1 MMKNILTF
9 YKKSA
14 PIPML
19 EISEEMQSKLYR
31 KWRWSCFLS
40 GTIGYSL
47 YYVCRTTLNV
57 VKKPILENGTLDAVQ
72 LGIIGS
78 ALLFSYALGKFVN
91 GFLADHSNIKRFMA
105 TGLAVSA
112 VANFC
117 VGACGLLQG
126 NVAFYSNML
135 LFVVF
140 AAMWGINGWAQSM
153 GAPPAIIALSR
164 WFPLKQRGTYYG
176 FFSASHNL
184 GEFLSFIFVGAV
196 VGFFGWQW
204 GFVGASLAGAAG
216 VVVIILFLHDTPQCK
231 GLPPVEVISNEELER
246 KEASSKESTSE
257 LQKAVIRNPFI
268 WLLAFSSSFMYISR
282 YGING
287 WGVLF
292 LQEVK
297 GFSLS
302 HATQI
307 ISINALLGIVGTVF
321 SGWLSDR
328 LFHGKRGL
336 LAFLFGLLNTLSLC
350 LFLFS
355 GNSFFINILSML
367 LFGVAVGVLICFLGG
382 LMAIDIV
389 PRDASGAALGIVG
402 MASYIGAGLQDI
414 ISGYLIDS
422 NKGVINSVVVYN
434 FCPVSVFWVSAS
446 VLSSLLVLFL
456 WKKKNI

>member
-1 MMKNILTF
+1 
-9 YKKSA
+9 
-14 PIPML
+14 ML

-40 GTIGYSL
+40 ATIGYSL

-231 GLPPVEVISNEELER
+231 GLPPVEVISNEELREKKHPQRNLLQSYKKLSLEILSYGYWHFPVLLCISAGMVLMVGGIVFARSER
-246 KEASSKESTSE
+246 ILIISCNADYFYKCFTRHCRYCFFR
-257 LQKAVIRNPFI
+257 LVIR
-268 WLLAFSSSFMYISR
+268 
-282 YGING
+282 
-287 WGVLF
+287 
-292 LQEVK
+292 
-297 GFSLS
+297 
-302 HATQI
+302 
-307 ISINALLGIVGTVF
+307 
-321 SGWLSDR
+321 
-328 LFHGKRGL
+328 
-336 LAFLFGLLNTLSLC
+336 
-350 LFLFS
+350 
-355 GNSFFINILSML
+355 
-367 LFGVAVGVLICFLGG
+367 
-382 LMAIDIV
+382 
-389 PRDASGAALGIVG
+389 
-402 MASYIGAGLQDI
+402 
-414 ISGYLIDS
+414 
-422 NKGVINSVVVYN
+422 
-434 FCPVSVFWVSAS
+434 
-446 VLSSLLVLFL
+446 
-456 WKKKNI
+456 